1 MADRQIGMVAVGGL
15 GNGFLNLCHQRLPS
29 ACLPA
34 PSCSC
39 GTTHLAQTGAL
50 GTNLKKMKGIL
61 YELALAEAGRT
72 SRAPPAGASEE
83 ATPSGGGMDEE
94 A

>member
-1 MADRQIGMVAVGGL
+1 M
-15 GNGFLNLCHQRLPS
+15 FLRYHP
-29 ACLPA
+29 P
-34 PSCSC
+34 
-39 GTTHLAQTGAL
+39 QTGAL